1 MDPSAAEKPT
11 TGASARARPCA
22 ADAATACLCTVMVGV
37 VAAIYLL
44 NLSLDSDAQSLAAA
58 VNNTSS
64 TTKVHSLKEFKV
76 LTCNKTHT
84 GHLAEPKLVLAR
96 AWFE

>member
-1 MDPSAAEKPT
+1 MF
-11 TGASARARPCA
+11 
-22 ADAATACLCTVMVGV
+22 GV
-37 VAAIYLL
+37 VAAIYSLK
-44 NLSLDSDAQSLAAA
+44 LSLDSDAQSLAAA

-96 AWFE
+96 AWFEQYLLVAGTRVLSHAEAVAKLRSITSSRRM